1 MRLVSRLS
9 RFISVGV
16 ISTLL
21 HYFILAFLIWM
32 SFELWVSNLLAFSAA
47 FVFSFSCQQRYTFA
61 DRLGKNSSL
70 NQRAAVLIFVLNL
83 ILSGVSAQLASKE
96 LIVVLP
102 LLPAVVNYFAYY
114 LMSGLQLFK
123 KKYR

>member
-1 MRLVSRLS
+1 MKLVSRLS

-21 HYFILAFLIWM
+21 HYAALCFFIWISL
-32 SFELWVSNLLAFSAA
+32 ELWVSNLLAFSLA
-47 FVFSFSCQQRYTFA
+47 FIFSFSWQQRYTFA

-70 NQRAAVLIFVLNL
+70 NQMAAVIIFVLNL
-83 ILSGVSAQLASKE
+83 IMSGASAQLASKE
-96 LIVVLP
+96 FIFVLP

-114 LMSGLQLFK
+114 AMSGLQLFK
-123 KKYR
+123 KKT